1 MQIPHLPDVAVFQ
14 SFSHVWFFAQP
25 QGLQQASL
33 LRPPLSLRVCSN
45 SRPLSRWCY
54 LTISSSV
61 VPFSPCLQSFPASR
75 SFPVSQLFTSGGQS
89 IGASVSASVLPIN
102 IQGWF
107 PLQLTDSYGLVQ
119 RFSASALLTLAV
131 DSCGS
136 LPCGMDGS
144 IPGLYSPDA
153 SSTPQVVTTTN
164 VFRHFH
170 LSLGEGS
177 KNCSWLKPAILIQ

>member
-1 MQIPHLPDVAVFQ
+1 MSDSL
-14 SFSHVWFFAQP
+14 WP
-25 QGLQQASL
+25 QGLQQG
-33 LRPPLSLRVCSN
+33 RPPCPSPFPRICTN
-45 SRPLSRWCY
+45 SCPLSRWCY

-61 VPFSPCLQSFPASR
+61 VPFSSCLQSFPASG
-75 SFPVSQLFTSGGQS
+75 SFAVSQLFTSGGQS
-89 IGASVSASVLPIN
+89 IGASVLASVLPIN

-107 PLQLTDSYGLVQ
+107 PLRLTCSYGLGQ
-119 RFSASALLTLAV
+119 GFSASALLTLEV
-131 DSCGS
+131 DNCGR

-153 SSTPQVVTTTN
+153 SSTPQIVTITN

-177 KNCSWLKPAILIQ
+177 KNCSWLKPTILIQ